1 MNAKRIS
8 ALVAAALVMGLVAGN
23 VASSFA
29 ATTST
34 TTGSG
39 AALRLGATMRDSGG
53 RLLDV
58 VAKLT
63 GTSTAAV
70 VAERQAGKTYT
81 QIAAAKGISSAT
93 VVDEALKVRTTTLT
107 AKVKDGSITQAQADA
122 AAANMKTRLTTRV
135 DSVNTA
141 CDGNGAG
148 SAGSGGGKG
157 GGRGA
162 GRGGAWAAAEPA
174 PSPSNYRRRAGCT
187 RAPPRRC
194 TRCDPTVGYSHG
206 RVVPVGTR

>member
-29 ATTST
+29 ATTAT

-63 GTSTAAV
+63 GTSTEAV
-70 VAERQAGKTYT
+70 VTERQAGKTYT
-81 QIAAAKGISSAT
+81 QIAAAKGISSAA
-93 VVDEALKVRTTTLT
+93 VVDEALKVRDRRSERQGQGRQHH
-107 AKVKDGSITQAQADA
+107 AGPGRRGCSQHEDA
-122 AAANMKTRLTTRV
+122 AHHARRLGQHRV
-135 DSVNTA
+135 
-141 CDGNGAG
+141 
-148 SAGSGGGKG
+148 
-157 GGRGA
+157 
-162 GRGGAWAAAEPA
+162 
-174 PSPSNYRRRAGCT
+174 
-187 RAPPRRC
+187 
-194 TRCDPTVGYSHG
+194 
-206 RVVPVGTR
+206 

>member
-1 MNAKRIS
+1 MNAKRIT

-29 ATTST
+29 ATA
-34 TTGSG
+34 TTGN
-39 AALRLGATMRDSGG
+39 AATGTGLRLGASMRDSGG

-63 GTSTAAV
+63 GTSTSAV

-81 QIAAAKGISSAT
+81 QIAAAKNIKSSE
-93 VVDEALKVRTTTLT
+93 VVAEALKVRSTVL
-107 AKVKDGSITQAQADA
+107 AEKVKSGTITQAQADA
-122 AAANMKTRLTTRV
+122 AATNMKTRLTTRV

-141 CDGNGAG
+141 CDGTASGSGA
-148 SAGSGGGKG
+148 GGGKG

-162 GRGGAWAAAEPA
+162 GRGTGGGGGTCTIA
-174 PSPSNYRRRAGCT
+174 P
-187 RAPPRRC
+187 
-194 TRCDPTVGYSHG
+194 
-206 RVVPVGTR
+206 